1 MSLCTNTTNTKVLI
15 VEDDDSLGNTLRT
28 FLRDEGYNVDLA
40 QSIGEAR
47 ERTFDDYELMILDW
61 MLPDGQG
68 IDFLRTIRSEGVKL
82 PVIMLTARTE
92 VIDKV
97 VGLESGA
104 DDYLTKP
111 FEPRELAARI
121 RVQLRHSNE
130 RGVGEDDNPKIK
142 LGDLIIDKERR
153 EVSFKG
159 KITEFTKME
168 YEFLLLL
175 AEAPNRAFSREEIL
189 NKVWGYEN
197 YPSTR
202 TVDTHVLQ
210 IRQKLY
216 DSLIETV
223 RGVGYRLR
231 FE

>member
-1 MSLCTNTTNTKVLI
+1 MSNILI
-15 VEDDDSLGNTLRT
+15 IEDDENLGATLKS
-28 FLRDEGYNVDLA
+28 FLRDEGHQVTWAESLTV
-40 QSIGEAR
+40 AR
-47 ERTFDDYELMILDW
+47 GHDFSETELVILDW

-68 IDFLRTIRSEGVKL
+68 IDFLREKRSEGLKT

-121 RVQLRHSNE
+121 RVQLRHSSE
-130 RGVGEDDNPKIK
+130 RGGSGDSKESGEIK
-142 LGDLIIDKERR
+142 LGDLIINLETR
-153 EVSFKG
+153 EITFKG
-159 KITEFTKME
+159 NIKDFTKME
-168 YEFLLLL
+168 FEFLVLL
-175 AEAPNRAFSREEIL
+175 AETPNRAFSREEIL

-210 IRQKLY
+210 IRQKLF
-216 DSLIETV
+216 DELIETV

-231 FE
+231 FKE

>member
-1 MSLCTNTTNTKVLI
+1 MSTKVLI
-15 VEDDDSLGNTLRT
+15 VEDDDSLGSTLRT

-40 QSIGEAR
+40 QSLEEAR
-47 ERTFDDYELMILDW
+47 GKTFDDYELMILDW

-68 IDFLRTIRSEGVKL
+68 IDFLRTIRGEGVKL

-121 RVQLRHSNE
+121 RVQLRHSSE
-130 RGVGEDDNPKIK
+130 RGVVDDENVKVK
-142 LGDLIIDKERR
+142 LGELAIDKERR
-153 EVSFKG
+153 EVTYQG
-159 KITEFTKME
+159 KIVEFTKME
-168 YEFLLLL
+168 YEFLVLL
-175 AEAPNRAFSREEIL
+175 ADSPNRAFSREEIL

-216 DSLIETV
+216 DELIETV

-231 FE
+231 FEG

>member
-1 MSLCTNTTNTKVLI
+1 MSTKILI
-15 VEDDDSLGNTLRT
+15 VEDDESLGSTLRT
-28 FLRDEGYNVDLA
+28 FLRDEGYDVDLA
-40 QSIGEAR
+40 QNLKEAN
-47 ERTFDDYELMILDW
+47 TKDYDSYELMILDW

-68 IDFLRTIRSEGVKL
+68 IDHLRQMRAAGEKL

-121 RVQLRHSNE
+121 RVQMRHKSE
-130 RGVGEDDNPKIK
+130 RGAGEDESVKIT
-142 LGDLIIDKERR
+142 LGDLVIDQERR
-153 EVSFKG
+153 EVTYKNNLV
-159 KITEFTKME
+159 EFTKME
-168 YEFLLLL
+168 YEFLVLL
-175 AEAPNRAFSREEIL
+175 AVSPNRAFSREEIL

-216 DSLIETV
+216 DGLIETV

-231 FE
+231 FED

>member
-1 MSLCTNTTNTKVLI
+1 MSAKILVI
-15 VEDDDSLGNTLRT
+15 EDDENLGATLKS
-28 FLRDEGYNVDLA
+28 FLRDEGHNVELA
-40 QSIGEAR
+40 STLAR
-47 ERTFDDYELMILDW
+47 ARGLNLTDYALIILDW

-68 IDFLRTIRSEGVKL
+68 IDFLREIRSNGHNG

-121 RVQLRHSNE
+121 RVQLRHKN
-130 RGVGEDDNPKIK
+130 VKGEVDPDVLEVIT
-142 LGDLIIDKERR
+142 LGELRIDLGRR
-153 EVSFKG
+153 EITFKG
-159 KITEFTKME
+159 ELKEFTKME
-168 YEFLLLL
+168 FDFLVLL
-175 AEAPNRAFSREEIL
+175 AESPNRAFSREEIL

-202 TVDTHVLQ
+202 PVDTHVLQ

-216 DSLIETV
+216 DELIETV

-231 FE
+231 FKS

>member
-1 MSLCTNTTNTKVLI
+1 MSTKVLI
-15 VEDDDSLGNTLRT
+15 VEDDESLGATLRT
-28 FLRDEGYNVDLA
+28 FLRDEGYTVDLA
-40 QSIGEAR
+40 ANIAEAK
-47 ERTFDDYELMILDW
+47 TFDYESYELMILDW

-68 IDFLRTIRSEGVKL
+68 IDYLRELRSAGVRL

-121 RVQLRHSNE
+121 RVQLRHKSE
-130 RGVGEDDNPKIK
+130 RGNMPEEGAKIS
-142 LGDLIIDKERR
+142 LGDIVIDQETR
-153 EVSFKG
+153 EVSFKN
-159 KITEFTKME
+159 KIVDFTKME
-168 YEFLLLL
+168 YEFLVLL
-175 AEAPNRAFSREEIL
+175 AETPNRAFSREEIL

-216 DSLIETV
+216 EELIETV

-231 FE
+231 YKEKA

>member
-1 MSLCTNTTNTKVLI
+1 MSAKVLI
-15 VEDDDSLGNTLRT
+15 VEDDESLGATLRT
-28 FLRDEGYNVDLA
+28 FLRDEGYTVDLA
-40 QSIGEAR
+40 SNITEAK
-47 ERTFDDYELMILDW
+47 TKDYGSYELMILDW

-68 IDFLRTIRSEGVKL
+68 IDYLKELRNSGVRI

-121 RVQLRHSNE
+121 RVQLRNQSV
-130 RGVGEDDNPKIK
+130 RGSSPEDGTKVI
-142 LGDLIIDKERR
+142 LGDLIIDQERR
-153 EVSFKG
+153 EVSFKE
-159 KITEFTKME
+159 KIIDFTKME

-175 AEAPNRAFSREEIL
+175 AESPNRAFSREEIL

-216 DSLIETV
+216 EELIETV

-231 FE
+231 FKDK